1 MGRNSRREEQKAMQ
15 DQAQSTATCNQ
26 QTTTKAPPSWART
39 IGDLPN
45 ALIGRVLSELP
56 FVSDGTRGGL
66 LAASCVSHAW
76 NSRVTALFNEY
87 HEHHCEAEKWRRGTA
102 TVYSISIPAP
112 SYSDPQRTVC
122 QRSLA
127 FYTRVSVLH
136 LHKLMSGSSLHDWAI
151 VAAEAGDLNA
161 LNALLRHQS
170 WTTERKEELLY
181 TAAHCGRKQVARG
194 LVQQW
199 MIAHDTVRKQAVRR
213 QKRVL
218 HYAARMPEPE
228 PARLAEEECS
238 VCLDAKRT
246 VQFMPCTH
254 LACCNVC
261 ARKMFECPLC
271 RRRIVS
277 LRPGLDT
284 DGGDS
289 AHCRSMSDPRCEP
302 PVQLVVC

>member
-1 MGRNSRREEQKAMQ
+1 MAATLFFAAASERNLRPVLVAHDQELELGSFFNLEHSYSDGIGFIRRVPEVVVRNSRREEQKAMQ
-15 DQAQSTATCNQ
+15 VQAQSTATCNQ

-39 IGDLPN
+39 IGNLPN

-181 TAAHCGRKQVARG
+181 TAAHCGRKQVIE
-194 LVQQW
+194 
-199 MIAHDTVRKQAVRR
+199 IA
-213 QKRVL
+213 L
-218 HYAARMPEPE
+218 LSGCCIGYHYTIFNAPTM
-228 PARLAEEECS
+228 
-238 VCLDAKRT
+238 
-246 VQFMPCTH
+246 H
-254 LACCNVC
+254 
-261 ARKMFECPLC
+261 
-271 RRRIVS
+271 
-277 LRPGLDT
+277 
-284 DGGDS
+284 
-289 AHCRSMSDPRCEP
+289 
-302 PVQLVVC
+302 